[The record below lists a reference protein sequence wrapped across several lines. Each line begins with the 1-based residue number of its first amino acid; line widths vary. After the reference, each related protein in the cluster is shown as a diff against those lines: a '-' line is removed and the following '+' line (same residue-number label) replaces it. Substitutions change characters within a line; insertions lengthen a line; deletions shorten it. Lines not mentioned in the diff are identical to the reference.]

1 MVLCMSPTVVQQLR
15 GYIEDLRERAEETG
29 GPSEISEAFTDA
41 DDYPEFDEDAG
52 ANYLTGLIA
61 GIAEALGVSPLD
73 LVAQYGDDAAAE
85 TDHIVRRRT
94 RC

>member
-1 MVLCMSPTVVQQLR
+1 MAVTISPALDWKLR
-15 GYIEDLRERAEETG
+15 GYIEDLRERAEEID
-29 GPSEISEAFTDA
+29 GPEDVAEAFTDA

-73 LVAQYGDDAAAE
+73 LVAQYGGEAGE
-85 TDHIVRRRT
+85 TDQIVRRRT